1 MSTRV
6 IADVDEVLTTTRA
19 VRRRLD
25 LERPVPREVVEECLE
40 LALQAPMGSNLEHWR
55 FVAVDDPEVKL
66 RIAELYREI
75 WVETVEA
82 PLAGG
87 EAATVTRLSPTTR
100 ADEATAARQQRVLDS
115 VKHLVDRLEQVPVL
129 VVVCSV
135 KPLPDEIVG
144 GRASGYYGSIFP
156 AVWSFQLA
164 LRSRGLGS
172 VLATALAHRAEQV
185 AKVLELPEDCRVVTL
200 VPVAYTQGLEFG
212 RGSRGPVSDVLAW
225 NGWGERA

>member
-1 MSTRV
+1 MSSRV
-6 IADVDEVLTTTRA
+6 LADVDEVLTTTRA

-25 LERPVPREVVEECLE
+25 LERPVPRAVVEECLE

-55 FVAVDDPEVKL
+55 FVAVDDPDVKL
-66 RIAELYREI
+66 RIAELYRDI
-75 WVETVEA
+75 WTETVEA
-82 PLAGG
+82 PLESR

-100 ADEATAARQQRVLDS
+100 TDPESAARQRRVLDS

-129 VVVCSV
+129 MVVCSV
-135 KPLPDEIVG
+135 KPIPDEVVG

-172 VLATALAHRAEQV
+172 VLATALAHRAEEV
-185 AKVLELPEDCRVVTL
+185 AEVLGLPDDCRVLTL
-200 VPVAYTQGLEFG
+200 VPVAYTRGLEFG
-212 RGSRGPVSDVLAW
+212 RGSRGPVADVLAW
-225 NGWGERA
+225 NDWADR

>member
-25 LERPVPREVVEECLE
+25 LDRPVPRAVVEECLE

-55 FVAVDDPEVKL
+55 FVAVDDPTVKL
-66 RIAELYREI
+66 QIAELYRDI
-75 WVETVEA
+75 WTETVET
-82 PLAGG
+82 PLATG
-87 EAATVTRLSPTTR
+87 EAATVTRLSPATR
-100 ADEATAARQQRVLDS
+100 TDLEAADRQVRVLAS
-115 VKHLVDRLEQVPVL
+115 VKHLVDRLERVPVL

-135 KPLPDEIVG
+135 KPIPDEVVG
-144 GRASGYYGSIFP
+144 GQASGYYGSIFP

-172 VLATALAHRAEQV
+172 VLATALAHRAAEV
-185 AKVLELPEDCRVVTL
+185 AAVLGLPEGCQVLTL
-200 VPVAYTQGLEFG
+200 VPVAYTRGLAFG
-212 RGSRGPVSDVLAW
+212 RGARGQVADVLAW
-225 NGWGERA
+225 NGWDRA